1 MICFDFDGVFTN
13 NSVIVRE
20 DGIESVVC
28 SRFDGIGI
36 GYLKKL
42 NIRSYI
48 ISSEKNDV
56 VKKRAE
62 KIKIECINS
71 VNDKAAEIISL
82 SDKFS
87 IDLKNIMF
95 VGNDVNDI
103 PALEIVGIPVGVSDS
118 HKDILDYVNYLT
130 NKKGGEG
137 AVREICDIFLS
148 LYNNGE
154 PTWVT

>member
-1 MICFDFDGVFTN
+1 VFTN
-13 NSVIVRE
+13 NNVIVRQ
-20 DGIESVVC
+20 DGSESVVC

-42 NIRSYI
+42 NIKSYI
-48 ISSEKNDV
+48 ISSETNDV

-62 KIKIECINS
+62 KINIDCINS
-71 VNDKAAEIISL
+71 VQDKAKEIINL
-82 SDKFS
+82 SSRLS

-103 PALEIVGIPVGVSDS
+103 PALEIVGFPIGVSDS
-118 HKDILDYVNYLT
+118 HKDIFDYVNYLT
-130 NKKGGEG
+130 NNKGGEG

-148 LYNNGE
+148 LYDHGE
-154 PTWVT
+154 TK